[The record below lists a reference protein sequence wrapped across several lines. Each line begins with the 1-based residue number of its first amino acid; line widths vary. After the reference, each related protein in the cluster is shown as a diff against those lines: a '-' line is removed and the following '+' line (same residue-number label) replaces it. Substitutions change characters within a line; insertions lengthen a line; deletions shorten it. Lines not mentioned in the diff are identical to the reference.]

1 MFQPKPE
8 FEKRM
13 QELLGE
19 ETEEYFKIIHKELP
33 NWIRCNTLKISP
45 NALINMLKEKGWKI
59 KQPFSSNKEI
69 ILVESELKPGEL
81 GNSVE
86 HQKGLFYVQD
96 LASMMPA
103 IALEPS
109 EKDFVLDLCSAPG
122 SKTTQIAALM
132 KNSGLLIANEFD
144 FARAKVLMENLE
156 RCSVSNE
163 IVIRHDAEIICQKL
177 KELKIIPK
185 KILVDAPC
193 SGEGTIRGSPET
205 LKTWNSN
212 MIKHFSLIQKR
223 IASAALNLLQPGGEL
238 VYSTCT
244 HAPEENE
251 AVLQHLLENFNIKIE
266 PLKLPMKT
274 RHAVLEW
281 LDDEFEE
288 QIINAA
294 RIYPQDNDSEG
305 FFLAKI
311 IKISDKEKK

>member
-1 MFQPKPE
+1 
-8 FEKRM
+8 
-13 QELLGE
+13 
-19 ETEEYFKIIHKELP
+19 
-33 NWIRCNTLKISP
+33 
-45 NALINMLKEKGWKI
+45 
-59 KQPFSSNKEI
+59 
-69 ILVESELKPGEL
+69 
-81 GNSVE
+81 
-86 HQKGLFYVQD
+86 
-96 LASMMPA
+96 
-103 IALEPS
+103 
-109 EKDFVLDLCSAPG
+109 
-122 SKTTQIAALM
+122 M

-311 IKISDKEKK
+311 IKISDKPEDINPKAGFKRYGLVKNSYILIKGSVQGPAKRLIRLNYAVRPHKRKHSETFEIEYIQK